1 MAPRPHSRRLDLAAD
16 LPVQPPGVATVAA
29 LAHLHTFQG
38 KRFRC
43 TPSAGPCPPGVGSR
57 ACASSHARPFIS
69 TLASCCIVLSPTT
82 TSVRSP
88 SAVQKAAA
96 LKSRSLQ
103 LLGSQSKESCSR
115 RAGSQAQ
122 ALPPTGSSWSGLAW
136 KRPAPSS
143 NAERTAACTA
153 APCGQRGEVAYA
165 AESQLQ
171 HGGWRC
177 CHCEGHRELGRHA
190 PALASLLRSHQRIME
205 ERAVVVELGDG
216 EVELGTHY
224 DPHPRSPKN

>member
-1 MAPRPHSRRLDLAAD
+1 MSY
-16 LPVQPPGVATVAA
+16 
-29 LAHLHTFQG
+29 
-38 KRFRC
+38 
-43 TPSAGPCPPGVGSR
+43 PSPFPSPCPSPCAAAGRCSGGSTCAPAHVSGSSVKARPPQGPGPPWGGVGR

-69 TLASCCIVLSPTT
+69 TLASCCIVLSPTSS
-82 TSVRSP
+82 SVRSP
-88 SAVQKAAA
+88 SAAQKAAA

-103 LLGSQSKESCSR
+103 PLGSHSRESCSR

-122 ALPPTGSSWSGLAW
+122 ALPPTGSSCSGLAW

-153 APCGQRGEVAYA
+153 APCGQSGEVANA

-177 CHCEGHRELGRHA
+177 CHCEGHSELGRHA
-190 PALASLLRSHQRIME
+190 PALASLLRSHQRI
-205 ERAVVVELGDG
+205 AVA
-216 EVELGTHY
+216 
-224 DPHPRSPKN
+224 PHVAKDTSTAR